1 MGSTLI
7 REELEKSNLQE
18 NWIPELIEY
27 SRSLGLKVGFSFF
40 REKDLIEFFELKKFE
55 TDFIKIPS
63 PEFRNIP
70 LIKKA
75 KNYASIMISY
85 GGGEEEE
92 IRGYINRSDL
102 SSKDVVFHC
111 ISNYPIAIGNQ
122 QLEFLNRLRT
132 FSKAQTGYSSHD
144 EEWEVNLFAAQ
155 YGIKYIERHLCESKL
170 DVGLDISTSSDPSE
184 FKRLNHLL
192 SNYNS
197 ILQSSKRTPNQ
208 GEVLNV
214 RNLGTSLYSKR
225 DIPTGEKLYIEDFEE
240 KSPRVGISQQ
250 EFELVEDKILKHPLR
265 KGEALIDSHFKLVD
279 STIEKE
285 LSDFSNQ
292 SQLSLPVRLHDF
304 DFFKSRFKFDGY
316 EIHLY

>member
-1 MGSTLI
+1 MIRTIAEIGINHNGKKDKALRLIKYAEESNCWAVKFQYRSDDFFALNDEMGSTLI
-7 REELEKSNLQE
+7 REELQKSNLQE

-40 REKDLIEFFELKKFE
+40 REKDLLEFFELKKFE

-75 KNYASIMISY
+75 KNYAPIMISY

-92 IRGYINRSDL
+92 IRRYINRSDL
-102 SSKDVVFHC
+102 SSNDVVFHC

-155 YGIKYIERHLCESKL
+155 FGIKYIERHLCESKL
-170 DVGLDISTSSDPSE
+170 DEGLDISTSSDPSE

-197 ILQSSKRTPNQ
+197 ILQSFKRTPNQ

-214 RNLGTSLYSKR
+214 RNLGTSLYSKKR
-225 DIPTGEKLYIEDFEE
+225 H
-240 KSPRVGISQQ
+240 SNR
-250 EFELVEDKILKHPLR
+250 R
-265 KGEALIDSHFKLVD
+265 KVI
-279 STIEKE
+279 
-285 LSDFSNQ
+285 N
-292 SQLSLPVRLHDF
+292 
-304 DFFKSRFKFDGY
+304 
-316 EIHLY
+316 